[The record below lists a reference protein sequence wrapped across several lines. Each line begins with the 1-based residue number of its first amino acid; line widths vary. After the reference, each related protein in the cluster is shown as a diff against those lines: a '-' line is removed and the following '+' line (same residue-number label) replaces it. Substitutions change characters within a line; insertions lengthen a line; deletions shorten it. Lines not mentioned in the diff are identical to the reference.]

1 MLKLSFYNKLIVGL
15 QSTTKVVGYFIQFFY
30 LLQWQQ
36 WRITIFRALGRD
48 KLRGCG
54 PNCYTIK
61 TKNTFNQNYILNQ
74 INQFMLLY
82 KDMNIEHENDT

>member
-15 QSTTKVVGYFIQFFY
+15 QIAIDYESRRLLHSVFFY

-61 TKNTFNQNYILNQ
+61 TKKYFQPKLYIEPNEPVYAALQ
-74 INQFMLLY
+74 R
-82 KDMNIEHENDT
+82 HES